1 MRRTLEPV
9 VLLLTLLAAGCAS
22 SFPHGTAV
30 ERGIASWYGPGFHG
44 NRTASGQRY
53 DMWALTAAHRFLPLG
68 TIVEVRNL
76 DNDRTVRVTINDRGP
91 FKKHRILDLS
101 RAAADALGILGP
113 GTAPVEIVA
122 VGIEPIGGILFSVQ
136 VGAFLE
142 LTRAQALADSLR
154 ASYPQVTVTTDEVW
168 SRVKLGEFGDRDAAE
183 SLARELRSAGFTPLV
198 LATSK
203 L

>member
-1 MRRTLEPV
+1 MRRTLLPA
-9 VLLLTLLAAGCAS
+9 VLLSALATACAS
-22 SFPHGTAV
+22 SHPRGAAV

-53 DMWALTAAHRFLPLG
+53 DMWALTAAHRTLPLG

-76 DNDRTVRVTINDRGP
+76 DNERTVRVTINDRGP
-91 FKKHRILDLS
+91 FAKRRILDLS
-101 RAAADALGILGP
+101 RAAADALGIVGP

-122 VGIEPIGGILFSVQ
+122 VGIEPIGGTSFAVQ

-142 LTRAQALADSLR
+142 AERAQALAESLR
-154 ASYPQVTVTTDEVW
+154 ALYPAVTVTTDEVW
-168 SRVKLGEFGDRDAAE
+168 SRVQLGEFGDRDAAE
-183 SLARELRSAGFTPLV
+183 KIARELRRAGYAPLV
-198 LATSK
+198 LAVSK

>member
-1 MRRTLEPV
+1 
-9 VLLLTLLAAGCAS
+9 
-22 SFPHGTAV
+22 V
-30 ERGIASWYGPGFHG
+30 ERGIASWYGPGFQG

-53 DMWALTAAHRFLPLG
+53 DMWGLTAAHRTLPLG

-101 RAAADALGILGP
+101 RAAADALGIVGP
-113 GTAPVEIVA
+113 GTAPVELVA
-122 VGIEPIGGILFSVQ
+122 VGLAPIGGTSFAVQ

-142 LTRAQALADSLR
+142 LARAQSLADSLR
-154 ASYPQVTVTTDEVW
+154 ALYPQVTVTSDEVW
-168 SRVKLGEFGDRDAAE
+168 SRVQLGEFGDREAAE
-183 SLARELRSAGFTPLV
+183 SLARELRRAGYTPLV
-198 LATSK
+198 LAISK